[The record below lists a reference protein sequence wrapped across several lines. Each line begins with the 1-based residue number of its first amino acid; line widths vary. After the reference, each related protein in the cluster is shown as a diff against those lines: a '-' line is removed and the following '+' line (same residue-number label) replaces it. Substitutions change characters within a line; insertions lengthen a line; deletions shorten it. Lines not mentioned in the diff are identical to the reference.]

1 MQHRPVT
8 VSRRGPAGYFALTQ
22 RPLHVLAFLLPL
34 IILYELGASHH
45 LANAANGAL
54 ETIRAHSMLLGFFQD
69 FGLFGRFLP
78 AAALITVLL
87 VSHALHKDRWKIRPL
102 VLLLMLVEVIIWTV
116 PLLVLM
122 LLVKSLDGSGGG
134 WAAAAAELS
143 AAAMSPL
150 QALQDRP
157 WQARATVAIGA
168 GLYEELVFR
177 MIGMTLLHLIFVDLA
192 KLKEST
198 GRGLAVLGTAVAF
211 ALYHD
216 HTWQGSS
223 IDVWHALPFLVAG
236 GYFGMVYLHRGFGI
250 VVGVHAL
257 YDVLV
262 LVVLK

>member
-22 RPLHVLAFLLPL
+22 RPLYVLVFLLPL
-34 IILYELGASHH
+34 IVLYELGTARH
-45 LANAANGAL
+45 LGSTAGGGL

-69 FGLFGRFLP
+69 FGLVGRFLP

-87 VSHALHKDRWKIRPL
+87 VSHALHKDRWKLQPL
-102 VLLLMLVEVIIWTV
+102 LLLLMLVEVVIWTV

-122 LLVKSLDGSGGG
+122 LLVKSLDSGADL
-134 WAAAAAELS
+134 AAAATA
-143 AAAMSPL
+143 PL

-177 MIGMTLLHLIFVDLA
+177 MIGMSLLHLIFVDLA
-192 KLKEST
+192 KLKERT
-198 GRGLAVLGTAVAF
+198 GRALAVLGAAVAF

-216 HTWQGSS
+216 HTWQGSA
-223 IDVWHALPFLVAG
+223 IDLWHALPFLVAG
-236 GYFGMVYLHRGFGI
+236 AYFGLVYLHRGFGI

-257 YDVLV
+257 YDILV